1 MADKIQMRRDT
12 AARWQQFNPIL
23 MEGEIGLVLDDPN
36 QYKIGDGVH
45 AWNSLPL
52 RGFNGNIVQETGDD
66 ENAVMSQ
73 KVVTE
78 KLSELGDRL
87 TTDVGY
93 VNCES
98 SPSID
103 VKSIEVEGLAELTT
117 NLRLLVRMK
126 SGNFVDNV
134 TLNINSLGARPLYY
148 NDARASS
155 TNTWKSGEV
164 LDIYYDGENFRSSNF
179 LGGTGSAAV
188 GNMILE
194 WNTDVA
200 TTRKQVSED
209 DRKAGMQISYLHPDN
224 GWTNEQYIGTKFYN
238 TEWEKDDNWAP
249 FLSANDMQNLTEQV
263 QQAVDSANG
272 AAYNAD
278 QKATAAQEQAG
289 YAREQGDYA
298 KEMGDYV
305 SSKLEGTTFLDITEI
320 ITAVLSGSSETAVTD
335 GFYESLGKAFVA
347 KATVGT
353 VMQEGTALNFPM
365 TIQSYSDGSYEM
377 DILIN
382 QMFFSGTIG
391 GKATYVAL
399 VVNVGSDKQAT
410 ITKIHIP
417 VTGTGDGT
425 KYLADDGTYKT
436 VNVDKEMYVID
447 GRLFS
452 GDSGT
457 ISAEDWEDMKGILEK
472 AATDANSPGKLPTV
486 QVLLYML
493 FATIPAVVTKDS
505 DGYSMLYSD
514 ISSTY
519 YDKYVVVTVGRI
531 SITESGE
538 SVTYE
543 MKSTNV
549 NLGSISHDIETV
561 KTELEEKADKVTVV
575 DHGTDDTTF
584 ELTPNVLHRWGEVAS
599 LTLTLGAET
608 PGVVNEYMFQFTS
621 GAVATQLSLPETVKW
636 TSTPEIAA
644 NTVYQVSIV
653 DNLAVMGG
661 WSNE

>member
-1 MADKIQMRRDT
+1 MAIKIQLRRDT
-12 AARWQQFNPIL
+12 ASGWQRANPVL
-23 MEGEIGLVLDDPN
+23 MEGELGIVLDDPN
-36 QYKIGDGVH
+36 QYKIGDGIH
-45 AWNSLPL
+45 AWNELPP

-73 KVVTE
+73 KAVTE
-78 KLSELGDRL
+78 QISLLIGRASN
-87 TTDVGY
+87 VGY
-93 VNCES
+93 VTCGS

-103 VKSIEVEGLAELTT
+103 VKSVEVEGLAELTT
-117 NLRLLVRMK
+117 SLRLLVRMK

-155 TNTWKSGEV
+155 TNTWRSGEV

-179 LGGTGSAAV
+179 LGGTGNAAA

-194 WNTDVA
+194 WDTDVA
-200 TTRKQVSED
+200 TTRRQVSED

-224 GWTNEQYIGTKFYN
+224 GWTNEQYIGTEFYN
-238 TEWEKDDNWAP
+238 SEWEKDDNWAP

-278 QKATAAQEQAG
+278 QKASAAQEQAG
-289 YAREQGDYA
+289 YAKEQGDYA

-305 SSKLEGTTFLDITEI
+305 ASKLEGTTFLDITEI
-320 ITAVLSGSSETAVTD
+320 IAAVVSGSLETAVTD
-335 GFYESLGKAFVA
+335 GFYESLGKAFAA
-347 KATVGT
+347 KATVGSVT
-353 VMQEGTALNFPM
+353 QDGTTMNFPM
-365 TIQSYSDGSYEM
+365 TIQSEGDGAYEM

-382 QMFFSGTIG
+382 QLFFSNAIG
-391 GKATYVAL
+391 GKETYVML
-399 VVNVGSDKQAT
+399 VVDIGSDKQAT
-410 ITKIHIP
+410 IIKVHIP

-436 VNVDKEMYVID
+436 VSADKEMYVID
-447 GRLFS
+447 GRMFS

-457 ISAEDWEDMKGILEK
+457 ISAEDWEEMKVMLEK
-472 AATDANSPGKLPTV
+472 AATDANSLEKFPTV
-486 QVLLYML
+486 QAFLYITA
-493 FATIPAVVTKDS
+493 ATIPAVVTKDS
-505 DGYSMLYSD
+505 DGYSILYSS
-514 ISSTY
+514 ISSTS
-519 YDKYVVVTVGRI
+519 YDENVTVVVGCI
-531 SITESGE
+531 GITDSGDA
-538 SVTYE
+538 VTYE
-543 MKSTNV
+543 VRTTNV

-575 DHGTDDTTF
+575 DHGTADTTF
-584 ELTPNVLHRWGEVAS
+584 ELTPNILHKWGEVAS

-608 PGVVNEYMFQFTS
+608 PGIVNEYMFQFTS
-621 GAVATQLSLPETVKW
+621 GATATQLSLPETVKW

-653 DNLAVMGG
+653 DNLAVIGG